1 MAMNNEI
8 IVMGHIDPDNDSIA
22 SAVAYAYLKN
32 VLDPDNNYVPAR
44 LGPMPKETQWVFDEY
59 NVPAPIALPHI
70 HKRVCDVMTA
80 DPISIPSDMTM
91 LEAGRIFGENGVRAL
106 VVTDDDGK
114 YLGMLTLAR
123 LAELYVAE
131 SEITGFTHSSV
142 KVGNLLKAFDGK
154 IVVGD
159 PEAEL
164 YGKLLIGANEPT
176 TAAAAVEPGDTII
189 MGDRK
194 RTQPLVL
201 KAGAKCLILSCGVKP
216 NDDIV
221 ALAKEKDANLLCSE
235 YDTYTTARLASLAQT
250 VDIYVD
256 KDAFTFSPQELLSDA
271 IGDILSSRHRE
282 SVVLDENGYPIGI
295 VTRSDLAR
303 PTKRNVI
310 LVDHNEIAQSA
321 PGIED
326 AYVCEIVDHHRIA
339 DVQTS
344 TPIQF
349 LNFPWGSTATIV
361 ARQFR
366 VNLVDVPRPI
376 AAILLS
382 AIMTETVMLNSPSTT
397 EEDKKQARHL
407 ADILCVDP
415 IEFGRDVF
423 SSRGIET
430 ELSTDDLVSR
440 DIKDYRFGDEH
451 FMIAQ
456 HDTVDMDAL
465 LARSDE
471 IMEALNALV
480 VQHGYDTV
488 VLMATDIVREGS
500 QLFCAGDCTV
510 VERAFN
516 VSFDEGSVWIPGIF
530 SRKKQL
536 VPRIIEYGFV

>member
-1 MAMNNEI
+1 MNNEI

-32 VLDPDNNYVPAR
+32 VIDPDNTYVPAR

-59 NVPAPIALPHI
+59 KVPTPIALPHI
-70 HKRVCDVMTA
+70 YKRVCDVMTA
-80 DPISIPSDMTM
+80 DPMSIPCDMTM
-91 LEAGRIFGENGVRAL
+91 LEAGRIFNDMGVRAL
-106 VVTDDDGK
+106 VVNDLDGK
-114 YLGMLTLAR
+114 YMGMLTLAR

-159 PEAEL
+159 PESEL

-189 MGDRK
+189 TGDRK

-201 KAGAKCLILSCGVKP
+201 RAGAKCLILSCGAKP
-216 NDDIV
+216 SDELIE
-221 ALAKEKDANLLCSE
+221 LAKEQGAALLCSE

-256 KDAFTFSPQELLSDA
+256 TDAATFSPQELLSDA
-271 IGDILSSRHRE
+271 TDDILSSRHRE
-282 SVVLDENGYPIGI
+282 SVVLDENGYAIGI
-295 VTRSDLAR
+295 ITRSDLAR
-303 PTKRNVI
+303 PTKRDVI
-310 LVDHNEIAQSA
+310 LVDHNSMAESA
-321 PGIED
+321 PGIEE
-326 AYVCEIVDHHRIA
+326 AHVCEIVDHHRVG

-344 TPIQF
+344 SPIQF
-349 LNFPWGSTATIV
+349 LGFPWGSTSTIV

-366 VNLVDVPRPI
+366 VSLVDVPRPI

-382 AIMTETVMLNSPSTT
+382 AIMTDTVLLKSPQTT
-397 EEDKKQARHL
+397 EEDVKQARHL

-415 IEFGRDVF
+415 VEFGKDVFRSRGVEAEIPIDDVIGRDV
-423 SSRGIET
+423 
-430 ELSTDDLVSR
+430 
-440 DIKDYRFGDEH
+440 KDYRFGDGH
-451 FMIAQ
+451 FLIAQ

-471 IMEALNALV
+471 IQEGMDRLIAER
-480 VQHGYDTV
+480 GYDTV
-488 VLMATDIVREGS
+488 LLMATDVVREGS

-510 VERAFN
+510 IEHAFN

-530 SRKKQL
+530 SRKKQV
-536 VPRIIEYGFV
+536 VPRIIENGFV